1 MVNIPI
7 YDDLSLS
14 LVGERGAGSGDVTVT
29 GIQLASLGLELP
41 QGVAVLIPG
50 DYIGAQGELLPTAV
64 LNQVLEFPA
73 RTFQLSQIGVA
84 IAWTSLR
91 LRFALNPDQAVS
103 QICLDIHDL
112 RLSTALV
119 PGFEIAGHLTL
130 CFNLNQVLSLDDS
143 AFNRLEAGA
152 SDTIPLELEGL
163 RLTEAYFAIRW
174 KETRI
179 NYWLRGLA
187 PNFFD
192 QSASMETITTLRVLF
207 GRPIPE
213 IRLDWQASGVE
224 KTFTLPGFK
233 LVTPERAKFTLL
245 LQSLENPQRLDNLAF
260 ILTLDPRIPQD
271 PEKLDPK
278 QRFTAYT
285 NFAWERQNG
294 PGQSDRELQPP
305 SDDNSEP
312 TDGQAPF
319 LQLDAM
325 PGAPVSL
332 VLLQIRLDQGGLP
345 GFFRQLDEPLTAL
358 SFDRNGT
365 DPLAAKTVTSFR
377 DFIPLRGDDWGGE
390 PATPAPKTPDE
401 IQDLTANHTL
411 EPGLTVTLN
420 PFILPFLNRPA
431 DDSKDSSGNSRVP
444 KQRIRVNH
452 NSRKFRG
459 HATFGT
465 REISMP
471 LAIGVLIGEL
481 EFDTSINLKFNWETF
496 AFRVEHSGGIR
507 LLSDQEQLP
516 EKQFLGLTWRFK
528 GGKLSGDNRYHH
540 LTLIT
545 QNYDYKLI
553 QGTGAVIEV
562 DYTRASDDPITF
574 AISDLAISAKGLS
587 ITAAVTDRPARL
599 NGVDTRFRFHGSRLS
614 IVENRIQAF
623 TLAGSGPLPPALVGD
638 AMVDV
643 SLQFAQR
650 EGNLTLVE
658 GSARLSKDKLLSC
671 KGTRFAFAVD
681 AIGLKFVNEGKF
693 HLYFT
698 LTGSAQFRLAPGD
711 SPDGPLALLS
721 AIKIE
726 MVDCPLTGDMS
737 VIARHVNFLID
748 LPKPVS
754 FNLLGCF
761 EMEIRGFGFVPQ
773 FDKFDGAGAMRIA
786 GQVKFAQGGGDAISA
801 RIDVHDLYVGLPRPG
816 SFIPRLHLRELT
828 VEISAGKAFNL
839 YGVVEFIDEPDA
851 TGFAGEGRLEI
862 KGMPVIAA
870 SFSFLRVRRDET
882 APWVR
887 AWFIFLQIEQVTFRI
902 PYVELY
908 LREVGLGF
916 GYRYTIAS
924 IRAADEAGD
933 LRSLLQELRQ
943 LSRTQGDL
951 TRRDR
956 WAVDLEKAGEPLRWT
971 IVLRALISQTS
982 ASPNSL
988 KWIEAAEKVL
998 PCLYVMDAIIAFRS
1012 DLTFFMAVRC
1022 WLNTNYW
1029 GFVTNQQGLRERP
1042 LFSGFVLLSVR
1053 QKRFIAQISSNPDGS
1068 LGHLVPVPP
1077 MVERIVNN
1085 GQFSATL
1092 LIEPGLVHAE
1102 LGWPNMLR
1110 WSTKIGPLEVDI
1122 RGGAIF
1128 RTSTDNLVIG
1138 VSFYARGGFRF
1149 EAEKNLRLF
1158 GARVSAE
1165 VHAAFGARYI
1175 GLMDFNDPIGGSAF
1189 YAAIGLEVRI
1199 RVAIEFWI
1207 KFIFVTRRFRL
1218 SFSLEFTAAAE
1229 IGLAGVNP
1237 NGAGFRAQ
1245 GTLSVRFMGRGIQL
1259 GVRVGFRE
1267 HNIQIAR
1274 SRTEPFL
1281 NMGLEATDVEAVPG
1295 VGGGTPEVASSPQPM
1310 AMTASPAVTASPAAM
1325 ASPVAMAAVPEGSTV
1340 EVPPTQQETEDQ
1352 LQDFLGNRSFTA
1364 PNYDV
1369 FWIEAPEET
1378 EDGSTQDPYG
1388 YFVLVPRGEP
1398 PVGSQAIE
1406 EQGFLPVPPA
1416 SDEANPMEADFTLEL
1431 PRDDALA
1438 LDQYDPL
1445 LGDWQSRS
1453 GGERFDWRVNWEAT
1467 VISGTLF
1474 DSHTEQPVVENG
1486 EPQQGTQ
1493 ALKNYLVFG
1502 FIVDENDLPQGDPD
1516 LLSDRNHDQSL
1527 TDERVHNP
1535 TADSFES
1542 AVRGAVEQFSGSPF
1556 FKRDPNSAYDQA
1568 LEAAFQPNT
1577 TVYNDSGEADAISD
1591 LAISNLNQQ
1600 AHQLRGLVVQDL
1612 VSDLRDYAV
1621 APVDQKPS
1629 ISGMIGFQ
1637 MGLVFR
1643 YQGPPPHWLSHAIP
1657 PAQQET
1663 ALPKIY
1669 QRLGPSSTSPDL
1681 QEARQVRSFNVA
1693 STNFATNPPQFQRVE
1708 QFTDAN
1714 TIAFAWDLVW
1724 PDRPDANCSAC
1735 QAAPEQHLIHYQVLR
1750 RSLDGSE
1757 QETTY
1762 TVKGA
1767 EVLHFDTKDKD
1778 SDGVLK
1784 HLQPRFQV
1792 VDHFNAE
1799 TLADQANL
1807 PVTGRSYVYTITP
1820 IDLAN
1825 HRGRPLTLVATRYPN
1840 EPPRVPVDA
1849 QLRVSYRLRRQEDQ
1863 TLVIDIPNGQGTEPL
1878 LTPISDRPVAPP
1890 LLLPQLPADEATQE
1904 PGAGQGIL
1912 VSWTDPAPPL
1922 QGPLVPIADYRL
1934 IFRRETLLPIG
1945 SYGLDN
1951 SIQGPRTK
1959 TLPTSNARP
1968 LPTDIVI
1975 PLDARGSQS
1984 RRQARIPLGDL
1995 QAVGIFPPGEP
2006 GERPQ
2011 WQPLSWRVY
2020 IQTESANGVPSALA
2034 PVELL
2039 LRLDTPDGG
2048 EERQLSELEWLPQ
2061 PIRLPVLPPEDL
2073 RASTGKAHVPMPQ
2086 PAYDHLRQGG
2096 NLALAMGYGE
2106 HPAHLRLVRFRWNQG
2121 PSDQSQYPLEL
2132 TGGYHILQLDVDAHT
2147 DRVLQGEDPEA
2158 FARAL
2163 KPVQEV
2169 QMLPAEDLW
2178 LTPEDTL
2185 NGSVW
2190 EAWYSSAMVRRR
2202 RPEVKAQQRSELD
2215 LGPWYS
2221 WRESVLVWPAWPGLS
2236 NPGRTQTEG
2245 LHPLLTQILR
2255 ALEADYTLDVQT
2267 TPPMQPV
2274 DLAGFLNTTAYKA
2287 DPYGWGILQR
2297 LGLSVGL
2304 SLRSQTT
2311 NDLLTGPTLVT
2322 ALQTVL
2328 APLQIASGALG
2339 DWQDYLP
2346 HLYLEL
2352 LVQPSHSISPEPTD
2366 SLELDGLLAMVQIS
2380 LRPRIQQRQRYGQVH
2395 IRGRAGTPVPLQLT
2409 LPGPCSVID
2418 QSDRDRGQ
2426 IELPAA
2432 PDEPI
2437 QFSVVLPLTGETTLL
2452 FRSAALPTVTLN
2464 MEGPSEGTE
2473 PPEVGAVTSFLPT
2486 DERSAYFAVDIE
2498 TLASQWANSTTLAG
2512 QQWQQLRD
2520 YLEFLNPDD
2529 TPGPNRIHLPVGPS
2543 REGDI
2548 AALLPDVLAWAQRF
2562 FDASGMVTTEVNGL
2576 NQTAPGPWL
2585 VTAYP
2590 QRGTPAYASPDPS
2603 GRLRYDH
2610 LIESRWAHNYRYYIR
2625 PYSRYDLLW
2634 QGLLQSPILFPEER
2648 PEVAVVMVDIVPD
2661 PQVGGLDVVLDRTQ
2675 PVDAPLIIHSERL
2688 DNTSTPGQSAPP
2700 GRTWEVMLAQH
2711 PEQRLAQRN
2720 QTLARQLDFRGVAF
2734 TLLRQL
2740 ADPDWPDQLR
2750 AASTG
2755 DLDWTLAP
2763 VEQVYPALPAA
2774 YPAQPD
2780 HVDLTQV
2787 KAEVAR
2793 SLDLPH
2799 RLSPFQQGAMVLQ
2812 WQALPYF
2819 YHHRFLAVAQTSTLV
2834 SRTNET
2840 TQQDFEYR
2848 SPDPEAW
2855 VDALTL
2861 NWTPVAPFE
2870 GETVSLRTRRV
2881 QIPLRRFWDCM
2892 PEDAQE
2898 RWQAEA
2904 PLDKDTPGN
2913 SGTAGLVR
2921 KYASLPDPEVVYQI
2935 AERFSGNIEVQA
2947 EYVFEPATPEADN
2960 GNGSSS
2966 PARYTRR
2973 QLGQRFLAAVVQLNS
2988 PTADRPHG
2996 DYWLETTLQQLSE
3009 IELRHDSLSDLR
3021 SPTASKV
3028 AFADHWLSVISVLTR
3043 RDRNNL
3049 WLALIAGQLSPA
3061 KLANQ
3066 GLTLTDDQV
3075 ATVLDD
3081 WFSSHPITAHSLADL
3096 PPALLAKVDYPEL
3109 PYRPDLVSGLV
3120 LPLSFQNQLCLRAAL
3135 PEATP
3140 SDQQLRLIWRGAL
3153 SGTQDQELRA
3163 YDRDLPSFHQAVEN
3177 LSQQIRQSVV
3187 TSAYRVPVRPRP
3199 DAPLPGTL
3207 TIQLTYP
3214 PAADPGWVLGWRNG
3228 LSTLEQ
3234 EALQGLVGD
3243 APFTT
3248 AVTQL
3253 IEQINAT
3260 YVEFSATT
3268 SPLTPIS
3275 TPAVPEGLPLTIRQR
3290 SSVFQLVTYTLIWTG
3305 PMTPS
3310 QEQQLEQWGEGLSE
3324 FFTSTI
3330 QTLIEEEVRPQF
3342 PADQYPSNRDSE
3354 AIEFEQRVDDADF
3367 VWPRV
3372 DRNQLAAQIQADL
3385 SHLEIQASR
3394 LRWQGVV
3401 PTSTADL
3408 RQRVQVVLRP
3418 GDPFLEAFQRLMNQL
3433 DQAVFTV
3440 ALGRQYLRLR
3450 QSLTATERD
3459 VLTERFEPTELTPL
3473 FDDWA
3478 DGQAIDEL
3486 YQTWFSQDAIAT
3498 VPAADRVAELDPDLQ
3513 AVVDFPEPEELVLV
3527 RTGVLT
3533 AAETDALLNLPGDAE
3548 FKAALRQLTR
3558 PRQGDLSAVLQDQ
3571 LRLDPEASTLSWQG
3585 DPPSQAQLD
3594 ALREIPGDEAF
3605 HRALGDLVTAL
3616 AIATAESTESVVID
3630 PIAIAPAPATARAV
3644 APQGLDQIPAALAD
3658 KVQLSLNQDGSAYT
3672 QLTWTG
3678 PLTDAAMATLQNW
3691 AQTADLVPVV
3701 RRLIQERQ
3709 GLVLSR
3715 ELPDYSLP
3723 TPLQGRLHLY
3733 PNKLVWTGDLLTSPQ
3748 WQALTR
3754 LRDTAADDAALAGA
3768 IDALL
3773 TTPAEQFPVVAIAAP
3788 GLDPR
3793 PQPQQRP
3800 DLFKAPDLAAQFADQ
3815 LPDFIPPEAASTLL
3829 THQLVIQPDRV
3840 SWLGPVHHQEQL
3852 DALAQ
3857 LPGDAAF
3864 KTAIADL
3871 HTQLSQQES
3880 TIPFDTPAPR
3890 RPLPTELPENLQ
3902 AKLLLG
3908 RTQIRYH
3915 GLITLTERRA
3925 LRDLVSPSAPDQQAI
3940 QRLFEQSLS
3949 LQGNQLQIRARRGS
3963 AQPSPLRDLSVKEE

>member
-14 LVGERGAGSGDVTVT
+14 LVGDRDAESDDIMVT
-29 GIQLASLGLELP
+29 GIQLAALGVGLP
-41 QGVAVLIPG
+41 QGAEVVIPG
-50 DYIGAQGELLPTAV
+50 TYVDPQGRLSPNTV

-73 RTFQLSQIGVA
+73 RIFQLSGIGVA

-91 LRFALNPDQAVS
+91 LRLALNQGQAPS

-112 RLSTALV
+112 RLSSSLV
-119 PGFEIAGHLTL
+119 PGFEVAGHLKL
-130 CFNLNQVLSLDDS
+130 CFGLDQVLSLADS
-143 AFNRLEAGA
+143 AFNRLESGVNEA
-152 SDTIPLELEGL
+152 IPLELEAL

-179 NYWLRGLA
+179 NYWLRELA

-192 QSASMETITTLRVLF
+192 QSAPVETTTTLRVLF

-213 IRLDWQASGVE
+213 IRLDWAASGVE

-233 LVTPERAKFTLL
+233 LATSNRVKFTLL
-245 LQSLENPQRLDNLAF
+245 LQSLDNPQRLDNLAF
-260 ILTLDPRIPQD
+260 ILTLDPRDKLD
-271 PEKLDPK
+271 PETLDPK
-278 QRFTAYT
+278 QGFKAYT
-285 NFAWERQNG
+285 NFSWERQG
-294 PGQSDRELQPP
+294 DRELQPP

-325 PGAPVSL
+325 PGVPVSL

-345 GFFRQLDEPLTAL
+345 GFFKQLNQPLTDL

-365 DPLAAKTVTSFR
+365 DPLAAKTVNSFR
-377 DFIPLRGDDWGGE
+377 DFIPLRGGDWGGE
-390 PATPAPKTPDE
+390 SDPATEPQTPDDL
-401 IQDLTANHTL
+401 QDLTANDAL

-420 PFILPFLNRPA
+420 PFTLPFLNRPA
-431 DDSKDSSGNSRVP
+431 DDSTDSSGNSRVP

-452 NSRKFRG
+452 NSRTFRA
-459 HATFGT
+459 HANFSTH
-465 REISMP
+465 ELSMP
-471 LAIGVLIGEL
+471 LAIGVQIGEL

-516 EKQFLGLTWRFK
+516 EKQFLGLTWRFQ
-528 GGKLSGDNRYHH
+528 GGKLTGDTRYHH

-553 QGTGAVIEV
+553 QGNGAVIEV

-650 EGNLTLVE
+650 DGNLTLVE

-671 KGTRFAFAVD
+671 KGTRFEFAVD

-726 MVDCPLTGDMS
+726 MVDSPLTGDFS
-737 VIARHVNFLID
+737 FIARHVNFMID

-816 SFIPRLHLRELT
+816 SFIPRLYLRELT

-862 KGMPVIAA
+862 KGMPVMAA

-908 LREVGLGF
+908 IREVGLGF

-956 WAVDLEKAGEPLRWT
+956 WAVDLEQQGEPLRWT

-988 KWIEAAEKVL
+988 KWVEAAERVL

-1068 LGHLVPVPP
+1068 LGHLVPIPP

-1149 EAEKNLRLF
+1149 EADKNLRLF

-1189 YAAIGLEVRI
+1189 YAAIGLELRI

-1237 NGAGFRAQ
+1237 NGAGFRAH

-1259 GVRVGFRE
+1259 SVRVGFRE

-1295 VGGGTPEVASSPQPM
+1295 VGGGTPEIASSPQPM
-1310 AMTASPAVTASPAAM
+1310 AMTASPAAMAPPAAM
-1325 ASPVAMAAVPEGSTV
+1325 ARPAGVAAVPTGSTV
-1340 EVPPTQQETEDQ
+1340 ETTTAQQATDSSSGRSRA
-1352 LQDFLGNRSFTA
+1352 LQDFLNDRSFAA

-1369 FWIEAPEET
+1369 FWIEAPGKT

-1388 YFVLVPRGEP
+1388 YFVLMPRGEP
-1398 PVGSQAIE
+1398 PVGSLDIE
-1406 EQGFLPVPPA
+1406 ERGFLPVPP
-1416 SDEANPMEADFTLEL
+1416 SIDQANPVVADFSLDL
-1431 PRDDALA
+1431 PTGDALA
-1438 LDQYDPL
+1438 LEQYDPL
-1445 LGDWQSRS
+1445 LGDWQPRS
-1453 GGERFDWRVNWEAT
+1453 AEEPFDWRVNWEAT
-1467 VISGTLF
+1467 VISGTRF
-1474 DSHTEQPVVENG
+1474 DPDTEQPEVDNNG
-1486 EPQQGTQ
+1486 EPVQGSQ
-1493 ALKNYLVFG
+1493 ALKDYLVFG

-1516 LLSDRNHDQSL
+1516 LLSDRNHEQTL

-1577 TVYNDSGEADAISD
+1577 TVYNDTGEADAISD
-1591 LAISNLNQQ
+1591 LNQQ
-1600 AHQLRGLVVQDL
+1600 AHQLRGLVMQDL
-1612 VSDLRDYAV
+1612 VSDLRDYAA
-1621 APVDQKPS
+1621 APTDQKPS
-1629 ISGMIGFQ
+1629 IRGMIGFQ

-1643 YQGPPPHWLSHAIP
+1643 YQGEPPRWLSQAIP
-1657 PAQQET
+1657 PQEQAA

-1669 QRLGPSSTSPDL
+1669 QRLGPTSTSPDR
-1681 QEARQVRSFNVA
+1681 QEVRQVRSFNVA
-1693 STNFATNPPQFQRVE
+1693 STNFATHPPQFQRVE

-1724 PDRPDANCSAC
+1724 PDRPEANCSAC
-1735 QAAPEQHLIHYQVLR
+1735 QADPEQHLIHYQVLR

-1757 QETTY
+1757 QEAVY

-1767 EVLHFDTKDKD
+1767 EVLHFDANDNG
-1778 SDGVLK
+1778 GVLK

-1799 TLADQANL
+1799 TLEDQANL

-1825 HRGRPLTLVATRYPN
+1825 HRGRPLTLVASRYPN

-1849 QLRVSYRLRRQEDQ
+1849 QLRVSYRLRRQADQ
-1863 TLVIDIPNGQGTEPL
+1863 TLVIDAPPGQGSDPL

-1890 LLLPQLPADEATQE
+1890 LLLPQLPGDEAVDE
-1904 PGAGQGIL
+1904 PGADQGIW
-1912 VSWTDPAPPL
+1912 VTWSDPAPPL
-1922 QGPLVPIADYRL
+1922 QGPLVPIAHYRL

-1968 LPTDIVI
+1968 LPTDIAI
-1975 PLDARGSQS
+1975 PLRARGPQS
-1984 RRQARIPLGDL
+1984 RRQARIPLTDL
-1995 QAVGIFPPGEP
+1995 QAAGIFPA

-2020 IQTESANGVPSALA
+2020 VQTESANGVPSALA

-2039 LRLDTPDGG
+2039 LRLETPDGR

-2073 RASTGKAHVPMPQ
+2073 RASTGTAHVPMPQ
-2086 PAYDHLRQGG
+2086 PNYGQLRQGE
-2096 NLALAMGYGE
+2096 NLATAIGYGQ
-2106 HPAHLRLVRFRWNQG
+2106 HPAHLRLVRCRWNQG
-2121 PSDQSQYPLEL
+2121 PSDQSQYPLAL
-2132 TGGYHILQLDVDAHT
+2132 NAGYEILQLDVDAHT
-2147 DRVLQGEDPEA
+2147 DQVLQGEDPEA

-2163 KPVQEV
+2163 KLVQEV

-2185 NGSVW
+2185 NGSAW
-2190 EAWYSSAMVRRR
+2190 EAWYPSAGLRRR
-2202 RPEVKAQQRSELD
+2202 SPEAKAQQRSELD
-2215 LGPWYS
+2215 LGAWYS
-2221 WRESVLVWPAWPGLS
+2221 WRESMLVWPAWPDLT
-2236 NPGRTQTEG
+2236 NPERTQTEG
-2245 LHPLLTQILR
+2245 LHPLLRQILL
-2255 ALEADYTLDVQT
+2255 ALETSYTLDVQT

-2274 DLAGFLNTTAYKA
+2274 DLTGFLNSTAFKA

-2311 NDLLTGPTLVT
+2311 NDLLTGTELVT
-2322 ALQTVL
+2322 AIQAVL
-2328 APLQIASGALG
+2328 APLQSASGGLG
-2339 DWQDYLP
+2339 DWQAYLP

-2352 LVQPSHSISPEPTD
+2352 LVQPSHSISPEATD

-2380 LRPRIQQRQRYGQVH
+2380 LRPRIQQRQRYGQVR
-2395 IRGRAGTPVPLQLT
+2395 IRGRAGTPVPLLLT
-2409 LPGPCSVID
+2409 LPTPCSVID
-2418 QSDRDRGQ
+2418 PSNRDRGQ
-2426 IELPAA
+2426 IELPATSA
-2432 PDEPI
+2432 GKPT
-2437 QFSVVLPLTGETTLL
+2437 QFSLVLPLTGETTLL
-2452 FRSAALPTVTLN
+2452 LRSATLPTVVLN
-2464 MEGPSEGTE
+2464 VEGLSEGAE
-2473 PPEVGAVTSFLPT
+2473 IPEVDDVTPFLPT
-2486 DERSAYFAVDIE
+2486 DERSAYFTVDVE
-2498 TLASQWANSTTLAG
+2498 TLAQEWANPTTLEG
-2512 QQWQQLRD
+2512 RQWRLLRD

-2529 TPGPNRIHLPVGPS
+2529 TPGPNRIHVPVHTS
-2543 REGDI
+2543 DDI
-2548 AALLPDVLAWAQRF
+2548 AAVLPDVLAWAQRF
-2562 FDASGMVTTEVNGL
+2562 FDASGVVTDQVNSL

-2585 VTAYP
+2585 ATAYP

-2625 PYSRYDLLW
+2625 PYSRYELLW
-2634 QGLLQSPILFPEER
+2634 QGLLQSPVLFPEER
-2648 PEVAVVMVDIVPD
+2648 PEVAVVMADIVPD

-2675 PVDAPLIIHSERL
+2675 PVEAPLIIHSERL
-2688 DNTSTPGQSAPP
+2688 DATSSPGQSAPP

-2720 QTLARQLDFRGVAF
+2720 QTLARQLDFRGMAF
-2734 TLLRQL
+2734 TLMRRL
-2740 ADPDWPDQLR
+2740 ADPEWPSQLR
-2750 AASTG
+2750 DASTG
-2755 DLDWTLAP
+2755 NQSLVLEP
-2763 VEQVYPALPAA
+2763 IEQVYPALPAA
-2774 YPAQPD
+2774 YPERPD

-2787 KAEVAR
+2787 EADVAR

-2834 SRTNET
+2834 SRTNEAI
-2840 TQQDFEYR
+2840 QQDFEYR

-2861 NWTPVAPFE
+2861 NWTPIAPFE
-2870 GETVSLRTRRV
+2870 GETVSLRTRRI

-2892 PEDAQE
+2892 PEDAQK
-2898 RWQAEA
+2898 RWAAEA
-2904 PLDKDTPGN
+2904 PLRKDTPGIE
-2913 SGTAGLVR
+2913 GLTELTR

-2935 AERFSGNIEVQA
+2935 VERFSGNIEVQA
-2947 EYVFEPATPEADN
+2947 EYFFEATTPEAAAP
-2960 GNGSSS
+2960 G
-2966 PARYTRR
+2966 RYTRR
-2973 QLGQRFLAAVVQLNS
+2973 QLGRRYLAEVVQLNS
-2988 PTADRPHG
+2988 PTADQPHG
-2996 DYWLETTLQQLSE
+2996 DYQLETTLQQLSE
-3009 IELRHDSLSDLR
+3009 IELRHDRLGPLR

-3028 AFADHWLSVISVLTR
+3028 AFADHWLSVISMLTR
-3043 RDRNNL
+3043 RDRHNL
-3049 WLALIAGQLSPA
+3049 WLALIARQLSPA
-3061 KLANQ
+3061 KLANH
-3066 GLTLTDDQV
+3066 GLNLDDDQV
-3075 ATVLDD
+3075 ATYLDT
-3081 WFSSHPITAHSLADL
+3081 WFSSHPITAHSLANL
-3096 PPALLAKVDYPEL
+3096 PPALLAKVDYPAL

-3120 LPLSFQNQLCLRAAL
+3120 LPLSLQNQLVLRAAL

-3140 SDQQLRLIWRGAL
+3140 SDQRLRLIWRGAL
-3153 SGTQDQELRA
+3153 SVAQQDELRT
-3163 YDRDLPSFHQAVEN
+3163 YHQNFPPFHQAVEN
-3177 LSQQIRQSVV
+3177 LSERVRLSDF
-3187 TSAYRVPVRPRP
+3187 TSAYRVLVRPRP
-3199 DAPLPGTL
+3199 NAPLPGTL

-3214 PAADPGWVLGWRNG
+3214 PAADPGWVLHWRNG
-3228 LSTLEQ
+3228 LSSLER
-3234 EALQGLVGD
+3234 EALQGLMGD
-3243 APFTT
+3243 ARFNM
-3248 AVTQL
+3248 AVNQL
-3253 IEQINAT
+3253 IEQIDAV
-3260 YVEFSATT
+3260 YVEFSAATP
-3268 SPLTPIS
+3268 PLTPIN
-3275 TPAVPEGLPLTIRQR
+3275 TPEVPEGLPLVISQR
-3290 SSVFQLVTYTLIWTG
+3290 SIALRLVTYTLRWTG
-3305 PMTPS
+3305 PMTS
-3310 QEQQLEQWGEGLSE
+3310 TQQEQLRTALPGIFSP
-3324 FFTSTI
+3324 TV
-3330 QTLIEEEVRPQF
+3330 QTLIAQIRQRF
-3342 PADQYPSNRDSE
+3342 PADQYPSNRESE
-3354 AIEFEQRVDDADF
+3354 DIEFEQRVDDAEF

-3372 DRNQLAAQIQADL
+3372 DRDQLAAQIQVNFSNLTIPA
-3385 SHLEIQASR
+3385 SH

-3401 PTSTADL
+3401 PMSTADL
-3408 RQRVQVVLRP
+3408 RYRVQAVLRP
-3418 GDPFLEAFQRLMNQL
+3418 EDPFLAAFQQLMDQL

-3440 ALGRQYLRLR
+3440 ELGRQYLRLR
-3450 QSLTATERD
+3450 QSLTAIERD
-3459 VLTERFEPTELTPL
+3459 ALMARFEPASQPMVTQL

-3478 DGQAIDEL
+3478 DGQAIDAL
-3486 YQTWFSQDAIAT
+3486 YQSWFSQEAIT
-3498 VPAADRVAELDPDLQ
+3498 EQPAADRVAALTPDLQ

-3533 AAETDALLNLPGDAE
+3533 EEETDALLGLPGDVE

-3558 PRQGDLSAVLQDQ
+3558 PRQADLPAVLQDQ
-3571 LRLDPEASTLSWQG
+3571 LHLDPAASTLTWRG
-3585 DPPSQAQLD
+3585 DLPSQEQLD
-3594 ALREIPGDEAF
+3594 ALREIPGDETF
-3605 HRALGDLVTAL
+3605 QQALGALVNAL
-3616 AIATAESTESVVID
+3616 AIAAAESTESVVID
-3630 PIAIAPAPATARAV
+3630 PIAIAPAPTIARAV
-3644 APQGLDQIPAALAD
+3644 APQGLDQIPSAIASQ
-3658 KVQLSLNQDGSAYT
+3658 VQLSQNQDGSAYT

-3678 PLTDAAMATLQNW
+3678 PLTDMAMATLQDW

-3701 RRLIQERQ
+3701 RRLIQGRQ
-3709 GLVLSR
+3709 ELVLSR
-3715 ELPDYSLP
+3715 ELPDYSLA

-3733 PNKLVWTGDLLTSPQ
+3733 PHQLVWSAGILTRPQ
-3748 WQALTR
+3748 RRALTD
-3754 LRDTAADDAALAGA
+3754 LQAAAAQDTALQEAIAALLA
-3768 IDALL
+3768 
-3773 TTPAEQFPVVAIAAP
+3773 TPAEAFPVVAIAAP
-3788 GLDPR
+3788 GLHPR
-3793 PQPQQRP
+3793 PQPQQLP
-3800 DLFKAPDLAAQFADQ
+3800 DLLRVEGLANQFADQ
-3815 LPDFIPPEAASTLL
+3815 LPDFIPAGEASTLL

-3857 LPGDAAF
+3857 IPGDTAF
-3864 KTAIADL
+3864 KAAIADL
-3871 HTQLSQQES
+3871 HAQLSQQES
-3880 TIPFDTPAPR
+3880 TLPFDTPSPQ
-3890 RPLPTELPENLQ
+3890 RPFPSNLPDSLQ

-3908 RTQIRYH
+3908 RAQIRYH
-3915 GLITLTERRA
+3915 GLMTVAERQA
-3925 LRDLVSPSAPDQQAI
+3925 LRNLVAPLPPDQQAI
-3940 QRLFEQSLS
+3940 QRLFQQSLD

-3963 AQPSPLRDLSVKEE
+3963 AQPSPLIDLRAKEE